1 MVQQSIFV
9 GVLQCLYT
17 AQHDTAIITAVILFM
32 SLSNWTD
39 DMQEIQKKKADQI
52 EKILAN

>member
-1 MVQQSIFV
+1 MRIIVI
-9 GVLQCLYT
+9 GGI
-17 AQHDTAIITAVILFM
+17 IITAVILFM

>member
-1 MVQQSIFV
+1 MRIIVI
-9 GVLQCLYT
+9 GGI
-17 AQHDTAIITAVILFM
+17 IITAVILFM
-32 SLSNWTD
+32 SLSNLTD

>member
-1 MVQQSIFV
+1 VRIIV
-9 GVLQCLYT
+9 IGGI
-17 AQHDTAIITAVILFM
+17 IITAVILFM
-32 SLSNWTD
+32 SLSNLTD

>member
-1 MVQQSIFV
+1 VRIIV
-9 GVLQCLYT
+9 IGGI
-17 AQHDTAIITAVILFM
+17 IITAVILFM